1 LHNWSSGA
9 SGETAL
15 GDEPPAECEFTFKA
29 ERAPGVVSLYRY
41 GVRDRFSRPLLVR
54 TKNAS
59 GRYSL
64 GEIQKWASNGD
75 GIQISDSPV
84 EEAARTAIRS
94 AQPYHFLFDSDPI
107 WSRMVEAAARRAGD
121 QEVGDA
127 HADDES
133 PRQAN
138 SIEVS
143 SFVAKYS
150 AVVDFAEN
158 HVTAFLRDVLYLGPL
173 RDEPKRLYEISG
185 DSPLDVGVRGQLS
198 PEILLRSSKQVLYK
212 RVNRWLREFDLP
224 GDLASDQFTDTAFR
238 LVLQGLPDS
247 RPTNF
252 ADVGFGYSQVLP
264 LLVQGLTA
272 EKESLII
279 AEQPEIHLN
288 PRLQSR
294 LADFF
299 GQVTKRDVSILVE
312 THSEHLVLGLRRL
325 VAQGTLQADDVAIYF
340 VERTNG
346 TSTARRVPIQEN
358 GHVESSDWPSGFFED
373 SLRESF
379 ELASAQVRRKR
390 AR

>member
-1 LHNWSSGA
+1 MTG
-9 SGETAL
+9 G
-15 GDEPPAECEFTFKA
+15 
-29 ERAPGVVSLYRY
+29 
-41 GVRDRFSRPLLVR
+41 
-54 TKNAS
+54 
-59 GRYSL
+59 
-64 GEIQKWASNGD
+64 
-75 GIQISDSPV
+75 
-84 EEAARTAIRS
+84 
-94 AQPYHFLFDSDPI
+94 
-107 WSRMVEAAARRAGD
+107 
-121 QEVGDA
+121 
-127 HADDES
+127 
-133 PRQAN
+133 
-138 SIEVS
+138 
-143 SFVAKYS
+143 
-150 AVVDFAEN
+150 
-158 HVTAFLRDVLYLGPL
+158 LR
-173 RDEPKRLYEISG
+173 
-185 DSPLDVGVRGQLS
+185 LS
-198 PEILLRSSKQVLYK
+198 PEILLRSRKQVLYK
-212 RVNRWLREFDLP
+212 QVNRWLREFDLP

-272 EKESLII
+272 QKESLII

-325 VAQGTLQADDVAIYF
+325 VAQGTLQADDVAIYYG
-340 VERTNG
+340 ERTNG